1 MRENSLVELREKEY
15 ETLLTIERL
24 GGKASVEQ
32 ITNESGLPDSTI
44 TRAALALQRKKLV
57 KILEKK
63 QTLVEL
69 KEEGRLHAENGLPG
83 WKSINQENR

>member
-1 MRENSLVELREKEY
+1 MREKSMVELREKEC

-32 ITNESGLPDSTI
+32 ITNESGLPDATI
-44 TRAALALQRKKLV
+44 MRTVFALQGKKLV

-63 QTLVEL
+63 
-69 KEEGRLHAENGLPG
+69 
-83 WKSINQENR
+83 